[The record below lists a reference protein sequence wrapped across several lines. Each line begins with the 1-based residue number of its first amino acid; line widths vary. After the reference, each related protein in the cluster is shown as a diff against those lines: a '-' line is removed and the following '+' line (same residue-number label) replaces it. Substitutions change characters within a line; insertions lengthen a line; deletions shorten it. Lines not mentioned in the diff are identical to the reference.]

1 MLRIAQKLSELN
13 FSELMHVYI
22 EGNLDNGRKLYPDD
36 TEGIQLR
43 KAEED
48 FYQYLNSVFF
58 KQKESFYMIWS
69 VDGGYKSA
77 LRLEPYHDGY
87 LLSALETA
95 PEARHKGYATNLI
108 KETLTFL
115 SLFGDGILYSHVSK
129 KNIPSLATHRKCGFQ
144 VIKDYAVYS
153 DGSVLHNHLT
163 FAYEYE
169 KSEI

>member
-1 MLRIAQKLSELN
+1 MLRIARKLSELS

-22 EGNLDNGRKLYPDD
+22 EGNLKNGKELYPDD

-58 KQKESFYMIWS
+58 QQKESCYMIW
-69 VDGGYKSA
+69 VVNGRYQA
-77 LRLEPYHDGY
+77 VLRLEPYQDGF

-95 PEARHKGYATNLI
+95 PEARQKGYATNLI

-115 SLFGDGILYSHVSK
+115 SSSGNGILYSHVSK
-129 KNIPSLATHRKCGFQ
+129 KNIPSLSVHRKCGFQ
-144 VIKDYAVYS
+144 IIKDYAVYS
-153 DGSVLHNHLT
+153 DGSVLHTHLT
-163 FAYEYE
+163 FAYVYE